1 MVEDFQGAFQNAI
14 NKGDSF
20 MNTNEK
26 GTPQSR
32 TYTENDIAA
41 ILRIGRGSDYK
52 LANSVF
58 FKTIRMC

>member
-1 MVEDFQGAFQNAI
+1 
-14 NKGDSF
+14 

-52 LANSVF
+52 LANFVF